1 MSVQIFTPENCYEK
15 IITSYET
22 GHQKGTTT
30 YNDFVDECWKW
41 REKEANILSGFN
53 NEGKSAWF
61 RQMALIKALEEGK
74 KFIFCSPE
82 DYPPDEFFLD
92 CIHTIT
98 GQSTDKDNPNYVG
111 RDKLDK
117 AYNLIKDKFRFLY
130 IEPPDNT
137 VAKVLKEFKTISE
150 EEDIFSSIIDPL
162 IKFARPKDVENRDDI
177 YAAHLGSICTDY
189 CRTYNQSFFLTV
201 HQVTPKREPGSKQ
214 YPEPDVYLARGGGV
228 FADSFD
234 NFLTVWRPNYY
245 SDKLDPTVQFASKKI
260 KKHKLVAI
268 PQKMTCGF
276 DRKTN
281 RYIHLDNG
289 EPLWDFD
296 KFMEPVKTR
305 VFLN

>member
-1 MSVQIFTPENCYEK
+1 MSAKIFTPEICYDD
-15 IITSYET
+15 IIKSYET

-30 YNDFVDECWKW
+30 YNDYVDECWKW
-41 REKEANILSGFN
+41 RPEEFNVLSGYN
-53 NEGKSAWF
+53 GEGKSAWF
-61 RQMALIKALEEGK
+61 RQMALIKALEENR

-98 GQSTDKDNPNYVG
+98 GQSTDRDNPNYVG

-117 AYNLIKDKFRFLY
+117 AYNLIKDKFKFLY

-137 VAKVLKEFKTISE
+137 IAKVLKEFKEISE
-150 EEDIFSSIIDPL
+150 SEIIYGSIIDPL
-162 IKFARPKDVENRDDI
+162 VKFARPKDVHDRDDI
-177 YAAHLGSICTDY
+177 YSAYLGSICTDY
-189 CRTYNQSFFLTV
+189 CRTYEQCFFLTI
-201 HQVTPKREPGSKQ
+201 HQVTPVRETGAKQ
-214 YPEPDVYLARGGGV
+214 YPEPDVYKIRGGGSIV
-228 FADSFD
+228 DSGD
-234 NFLTVWRPNYY
+234 NVLTVWRPNYY
-245 SDKLDPTVQFASKKI
+245 SDKIDPTVQFASKKI

-268 PQKMTCGF
+268 PNKMTCGF

-305 VFLN
+305 VFLS